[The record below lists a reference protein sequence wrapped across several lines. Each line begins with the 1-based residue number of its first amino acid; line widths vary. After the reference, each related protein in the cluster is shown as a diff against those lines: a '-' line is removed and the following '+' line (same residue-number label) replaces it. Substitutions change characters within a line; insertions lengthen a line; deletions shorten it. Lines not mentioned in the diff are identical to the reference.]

1 MSIWEFLNR
10 RLTSHATLNPGG
22 NGGPRRLKLDDV
34 FAPNVVRRH
43 SNARRLDSRRRSAPE
58 LARRIDPCMLS
69 GCRYLV
75 SRMSSF
81 TVAANAAS
89 VAARANYA
97 KMAPLSARPAPGFG
111 RSQSRHIAVTPVC
124 MGRKAAKVAAKK
136 VRSRARPSRV
146 FPRAPERRSRASHAL
161 YPIRAAKFIHRLTL
175 LASMFRAL
183 PSAAKRRGHPHQ
195 ALRQV
200 R

>member
-1 MSIWEFLNR
+1 
-10 RLTSHATLNPGG
+10 
-22 NGGPRRLKLDDV
+22 
-34 FAPNVVRRH
+34 
-43 SNARRLDSRRRSAPE
+43 
-58 LARRIDPCMLS
+58 MLS

-146 FPRAPERRSRASHAL
+146 FPRAPER
-161 YPIRAAKFIHRLTL
+161 
-175 LASMFRAL
+175 
-183 PSAAKRRGHPHQ
+183 
-195 ALRQV
+195 
-200 R
+200 